1 MIMDSNIE
9 TALVDYL
16 TGLGDDE
23 LILGHRDSEW
33 CGHAPIIEEDIAFAN
48 LALDEIGHAQVFYR
62 LVSELL
68 GENPNTYPDRL
79 VFQRPAADF
88 KSLAIVELPNRDWA
102 FSLLRQYLFDAAET
116 IRLSALRKST
126 FKPLAHSAEKIYREE
141 VYHLRHTSAWI
152 KRLGLGTPESR
163 RRMQK
168 ALEELWPYTGGLFH
182 YEPDQD
188 RLLLDGTIPD
198 AGLDKKWMDMVTPML
213 NECRLVIPRSRRD
226 ENSRR
231 QHSPYL
237 DLMIADMQ
245 SVVQLDPEAHW

>member
-1 MIMDSNIE
+1 MIIVPDIKA
-9 TALVDYL
+9 ALVDYL

-48 LALDEIGHAQVFYR
+48 LALDEIGHAQVYYQ

-68 GENPNTYPDRL
+68 GENPDTFPDRL
-79 VFQRPAADF
+79 VFQRAAADF

-102 FSLLRQYLFDAAET
+102 FSLLRQYLFDTAEI

-126 FKPLAHSAEKIYREE
+126 FRPLAQSAEKIYREE
-141 VYHLRHTSAWI
+141 IYHVRHTSAWI
-152 KRLGLGTPESR
+152 KRLGLGTPESH

-168 ALEELWPYTGGLFH
+168 ALEELWAYTGGLFH
-182 YEPDQD
+182 YKPDQEI
-188 RLLLDGTIPD
+188 LFEHGTIPD
-198 AGLDKKWMDMVTPML
+198 AGLDEEWMDIVTPML
-213 NECRLVIPRSRRD
+213 DECGLVIPGIRRD
-226 ENSRR
+226 EASRR